1 MNDLSLWLPGI
12 LLPHCA
18 NSSSILIQ
26 NSRASDGI
34 AMGTEEMQVTEEK
47 LSLKYMESE
56 ASLWEIL
63 LKHTT
68 HI

>member
-1 MNDLSLWLPGI
+1 
-12 LLPHCA
+12 
-18 NSSSILIQ
+18 
-26 NSRASDGI
+26 
-34 AMGTEEMQVTEEK
+34 MGTEEMQVTEEK

-68 HI
+68 HIWNKLIRAFPKFSDNPKNLRHY